1 METDEE
7 RNQVEFIWK
16 DCLPNEFLHFT
27 LQEENYK
34 ALGALNIN
42 YQKCTEII
50 NNYLSQGEAHLQ
62 SLIAV
67 VRDNLVVFRYV
78 YATLFPK
85 IYSRIDSEGVK
96 EKISFK
102 YKYHN
107 WWNRKYNSHHYQ
119 QSQIQCANDL
129 LDGSVEEV
137 HVRLA
142 KDPAS
147 VVPTNPNEQQVIDNE
162 KIAVLKKTV
171 LSKPKTPKEIVT

>member
-1 METDEE
+1 MTWQKIGDGW
-7 RNQVEFIWK
+7 RAKSGSVYLGRLSTKWI
-16 DCLPNEFLHFT
+16 FT
-27 LQEENYK
+27 FYFARGKL
-34 ALGALNIN
+34 
-42 YQKCTEII
+42 
-50 NNYLSQGEAHLQ
+50 
-62 SLIAV
+62 
-67 VRDNLVVFRYV
+67 YV

-137 HVRLA
+137 HLRLA

-162 KIAVLKKTV
+162 KLAVLKKTV
-171 LSKPKTPKEIVT
+171 LSKPKTPKENFT